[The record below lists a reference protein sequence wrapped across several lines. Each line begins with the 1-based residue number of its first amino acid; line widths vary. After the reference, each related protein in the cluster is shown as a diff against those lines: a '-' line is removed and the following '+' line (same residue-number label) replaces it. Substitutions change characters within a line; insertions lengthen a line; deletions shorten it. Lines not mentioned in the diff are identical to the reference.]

1 MFRVCCYVYVW
12 ELVLLWCWKT
22 FVENVGA
29 EYLDQVPGWSVFSH
43 AWRTFFNFSLHVWG
57 AAAPSPCLIYSNG
70 AHSIHRESSHYAVSI
85 HKLVPTEGVF
95 TAPGPVLE
103 ADLLPLETKQ
113 PGRTE
118 RNNGRYFWRFCSVL
132 HLIVSAAAVSQD
144 SVYVQGNLL
153 LNFFSILEPTFPSAG
168 CNFYPCLPVITFP
181 VLVSD
186 ISTLQQ
192 AISA

>member
-1 MFRVCCYVYVW
+1 MCMCGN
-12 ELVLLWCWKT
+12 LCSS
-22 FVENVGA
+22 GA
-29 EYLDQVPGWSVFSH
+29 ERRLWRTLALNTLIKFQVDPFSVTLGP
-43 AWRTFFNFSLHVWG
+43 WTFFNFSLHVWG

-118 RNNGRYFWRFCSVL
+118 RNNGRYFWRFGPVL

-153 LNFFSILEPTFPSAG
+153 LNSFSILEPTFPSAG
-168 CNFYPCLPVITFP
+168 CNFYSCLPVITFP

-186 ISTLQQ
+186 ISTIQQ